1 MMPTFWLLLSNNRVL
16 IRRDSLA
23 SCSAKIRSFYSRR
36 ITFAKSS
43 APEFKADGS
52 FDKIPVNPLILKLT
66 GNRKDLKWDYITSL
80 TGPVKC
86 SAEKATAISLVKPG
100 EFTSSFQLTADRLAE
115 ISSACV
121 PVIMGAKSKDGR
133 NTRTNEAGVIAGESS
148 VDSSSGSKN
157 EVAKMLLEQ
166 AFSMR
171 KQLLVDK
178 IVNDGGKIRKHSKNI
193 RKAYDGGLSIAKL
206 CIRYDL
212 PPVAIFRDM
221 LGFRVKNFIPFSK
234 LGEKA
239 LKLLVKNG
247 LRGEG
252 EAWDRLMNDRDKQEL
267 ADAKAVD
274 DMTYAEDDNGERK
287 ISMEWEKTLYT
298 YLDSQGIQYVTEKT
312 LQKAGSKSTP
322 DCVFLDD
329 CYINGKLIRWIDM
342 KCSYGTECSKYFM
355 TTLAKQSAKYDQDF
369 KGQGAFIYKFGYSEL
384 LPLKFPQT
392 LFLDRGP
399 LRGEN
404 PLKQYLF

>member
-1 MMPTFWLLLSNNRVL
+1 
-16 IRRDSLA
+16 
-23 SCSAKIRSFYSRR
+23 
-36 ITFAKSS
+36 
-43 APEFKADGS
+43 
-52 FDKIPVNPLILKLT
+52 
-66 GNRKDLKWDYITSL
+66 
-80 TGPVKC
+80 
-86 SAEKATAISLVKPG
+86 
-100 EFTSSFQLTADRLAE
+100 
-115 ISSACV
+115 
-121 PVIMGAKSKDGR
+121 
-133 NTRTNEAGVIAGESS
+133 
-148 VDSSSGSKN
+148 
-157 EVAKMLLEQ
+157 
-166 AFSMR
+166 
-171 KQLLVDK
+171 
-178 IVNDGGKIRKHSKNI
+178 
-193 RKAYDGGLSIAKL
+193 
-206 CIRYDL
+206 
-212 PPVAIFRDM
+212 
-221 LGFRVKNFIPFSK
+221 
-234 LGEKA
+234 
-239 LKLLVKNG
+239 
-247 LRGEG
+247 
-252 EAWDRLMNDRDKQEL
+252 MNDRDKQEL